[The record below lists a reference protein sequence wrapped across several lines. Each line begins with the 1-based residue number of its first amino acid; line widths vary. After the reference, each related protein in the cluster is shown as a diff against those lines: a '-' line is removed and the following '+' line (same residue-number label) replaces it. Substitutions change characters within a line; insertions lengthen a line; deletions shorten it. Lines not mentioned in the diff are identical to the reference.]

1 MQWQIFSIVLTATQQ
16 RKMAIRTQQ
25 MYCVRNVIIGFALNV
40 KKWDTEEIAA
50 QQKIDD
56 GKKKSLDEL
65 KRSDRHRQCPGCKI
79 WIEKIA
85 GCNHMTC
92 KHCQVSRYKL
102 FCWQL

>member
-56 GKKKSLDEL
+56 GKKKSRRPWMNSKGRID
-65 KRSDRHRQCPGCKI
+65 
-79 WIEKIA
+79 
-85 GCNHMTC
+85 T
-92 KHCQVSRYKL
+92 VSVPAVK
-102 FCWQL
+102 FG